1 MTCAYVSGSP
11 YSGEIPAEIC
21 VSGTVWWPND
31 RTLVEFQPHFPN
43 LYKENPTE
51 KGTSNDFDLCL
62 TIYTRD
68 LEHT

>member
-21 VSGTVWWPND
+21 VSSTVWWPND